1 LKTFSL
7 FWSENGQ
14 NWLGIIGRTKP
25 EKYEKE
31 VEKMVKTSVKAIII
45 VAITL
50 LVSLASTIAVAAGP
64 IPTMP

>member
-1 LKTFSL
+1 
-7 FWSENGQ
+7 
-14 NWLGIIGRTKP
+14 
-25 EKYEKE
+25 
-31 VEKMVKTSVKAIII
+31 MVKTSVKAIII